1 MNDYKFGNFLCML
14 REKKGYTQADIA
26 REMGV
31 TPAAVSKWENGE
43 SKPRVNVLFKLA
55 NTLDVRAEE
64 LIEGRYIPQ
73 ETLDQNAVKL
83 ISDRYEY
90 LRRTDSYTTAKVKFK
105 RILAFL
111 IDWNIAGL
119 IVLALLLS
127 LFVFYDKLGLM
138 SDGVIAP
145 VGFLTML
152 LYPVL
157 VIMRDFMWGG
167 RSLGKRITGLV
178 ILDLNTASM
187 PKKSKLLLRD
197 LFFFLQNIDGIV
209 MLVSGKSIGDYVA
222 HTVVV
227 QTSDLGKTL
236 HSLNPINA
244 EEVNKKPADV
254 YSDNTSP
261 VPYTT
266 TADNAPTH
274 SIEQL
279 SSYTPP
285 KNNTKRNIALA
296 VVSVILAILM
306 LFLIISFALGMSR
319 NTDEYQLAYDYMVN
333 SELMQSKGYSENKIH
348 HCKYSSRTYTSADG
362 ISEYRTEIGFRV
374 GFSTYT
380 VVLHKDE
387 TDNWYVC
394 DECTDFK

>member
-43 SKPRVNVLFKLA
+43 SKPRVDVLFKLA
-55 NTLDVRAEE
+55 KMLDVRAEE
-64 LIEGRYIPQ
+64 LIEGKYIPQ
-73 ETLDQNAVKL
+73 ESLDQNAVKL

-90 LRRTDSYTTAKVKFK
+90 LRRTDTYTTAKVKFK
-105 RILAFL
+105 RVLAFI

-119 IVLALLLS
+119 IVLALFLS
-127 LFVFYDKLGLM
+127 IFIFYDKLGLM
-138 SDGVIAP
+138 NDGVIAP
-145 VGFLTML
+145 VSFFTIL

-157 VIMRDFMWGG
+157 VVMRDFMWGG
-167 RSLGKRITGLV
+167 RSLGKRFTGLV
-178 ILDLNTASM
+178 ILDLNTASI
-187 PKKSKLLLRD
+187 PKKSKLLVRD

-227 QTSDLGKTL
+227 QTSDLSKTL

-244 EEVNKKPADV
+244 EEVNKKPATV

-261 VPYTT
+261 VPYMK
-266 TADNAPTH
+266 TADNSPTH
-274 SIEQL
+274 PIEQL

-285 KNNTKRNIALA
+285 KNNTKRNVALA
-296 VVSVILAILM
+296 VVGVILAILM
-306 LFLIISFALGMSR
+306 LSLIISFALGMSR

-333 SELMQSKGYSENKIH
+333 SELMQSKGYSESRIH

-362 ISEYRTEIGFRV
+362 KSEYRTEIGFRV
-374 GFSTYT
+374 GFNTYT

-394 DECTDFK
+394 DECTDFE